1 MTEKRIIITGANGNI
16 GAALAE
22 KFASSGNSLLLIFNN
37 SCDRISQIE
46 EKYPK
51 RIFCLQAN
59 LTNYKELEKK
69 LNTFNVNN
77 SWLPDSLIHTA
88 TLRSIDSKP
97 LIESD
102 YNLWGKIIGENISST
117 FNILKTCLPFF
128 RKNKSGRIV
137 LFGSNVSRIGLK
149 NGSAYAASKAAIAN
163 ICRSVSIEEAEN
175 KILINTI
182 SPGPVKIVDAHFS
195 EEYQEFR
202 QKYYQEQLQQIPMKR
217 LVNFNDIYGVCKFL
231 ISEENSYMT
240 GEEIFL
246 TGGKL

>member
-77 SWLPDSLIHTA
+77 SW
-88 TLRSIDSKP
+88 
-97 LIESD
+97 
-102 YNLWGKIIGENISST
+102 
-117 FNILKTCLPFF
+117 